1 MRTPILGS
9 RPDGV
14 PVADP
19 RARDRRPRARR
30 AHRPGGGAAGAV
42 SPGVAGALARAGW
55 ALPAGRL
62 PGRRADGPS
71 GGMVHRS
78 PGRALHVRARSARGR
93 LDDRAR
99 RVEPGLRPA
108 PLPARARRVRLQRAE
123 PRDRPGRGGVVSAAR
138 ARDRDGCEADRPH
151 PGWTGGG
158 PSPRLGFSRS
168 HRRRSSRSSTARSR
182 LTRRPRRSSG
192 HVSRSSAS
200 FFGGP
205 RFSSCSVAGW
215 RSRSPSPR

>member
-55 ALPAGRL
+55 ALPTGRL

-158 PSPRLGFSRS
+158 PDLAPDRASVELATRARHGWTSLARIGDARRDLLPLAAGSPD
-168 HRRRSSRSSTARSR
+168 
-182 LTRRPRRSSG
+182 
-192 HVSRSSAS
+192 
-200 FFGGP
+200 
-205 RFSSCSVAGW
+205 
-215 RSRSPSPR
+215 